1 MKDEIQRKF
10 IYCSK
15 EWFYDRSKEA
25 GFALPVL
32 ARIWAIRHNTPRPIQ
47 DLECLNSD
55 YSRQLISDACKYGEE
70 HYLPTPHEVRN
81 LVWEINYA
89 LSFSY
94 TGSIKLPGLWAR
106 LESQVIKTTLL
117 DLCLET
123 AWKIDPGFCRYWEGF
138 SRIYDTLEETRTELG
153 KEPGLAATAASGLA
167 KYYLNEAGLQKSST
181 FLEELVGWYNGSH
194 CINFI
199 VGVINTHCPEE
210 N

>member
-1 MKDEIQRKF
+1 M
-10 IYCSK
+10 
-15 EWFYDRSKEA
+15 
-25 GFALPVL
+25 
-32 ARIWAIRHNTPRPIQ
+32 
-47 DLECLNSD
+47 
-55 YSRQLISDACKYGEE
+55 
-70 HYLPTPHEVRN
+70 VR
-81 LVWEINYA
+81 EINYA

-94 TGSIKLPGLWAR
+94 TGSVKLPGLWAR